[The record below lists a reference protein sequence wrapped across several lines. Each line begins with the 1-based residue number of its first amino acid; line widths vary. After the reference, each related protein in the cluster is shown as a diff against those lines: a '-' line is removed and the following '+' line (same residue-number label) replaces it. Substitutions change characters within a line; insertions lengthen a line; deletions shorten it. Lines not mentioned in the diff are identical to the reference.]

1 MSSNWPTKPYE
12 TTPDDPEAAD
22 LAEGWGALEQLVAR
36 SGTARMDF
44 AAQTRLLAEIGR
56 TARRRRVVQMSAM
69 AAAACLLVALAFA
82 WNGRGDNSAQEIAR
96 QTGAPKALATLPRA
110 TASAVVAA
118 VVKPNEALVAPAF
131 VASQATEPLPW
142 TDPLD
147 EEFEST
153 RAYAGEIEYRWRVRS
168 DRWSNLEEQARQL
181 QAEWNAASL

>member
-1 MSSNWPTKPYE
+1 
-12 TTPDDPEAAD
+12 
-22 LAEGWGALEQLVAR
+22 
-36 SGTARMDF
+36 
-44 AAQTRLLAEIGR
+44 
-56 TARRRRVVQMSAM
+56 M

-118 VVKPNEALVAPAF
+118 VVKPNETLVAPAF
-131 VASQATEPLPW
+131 VASQAAEPLPW